1 MRSKRHSFIGL
12 TNFIQNGDDLKALLF
27 GIVKYRDRLRLD
39 ALTCI
44 NLRCFI
50 IIKIPAVRDMQ
61 ADVRAAKHPG
71 TLQVTARLPKQ
82 SQRGPTPGIRACLP
96 DGGPDAYRSVN
107 QVEQMLSALELV
119 EHATDLWLRILPGG
133 IIIGIP
139 CCLGLDCGIKVSL

>member
-1 MRSKRHSFIGL
+1 
-12 TNFIQNGDDLKALLF
+12 
-27 GIVKYRDRLRLD
+27 
-39 ALTCI
+39 
-44 NLRCFI
+44 
-50 IIKIPAVRDMQ
+50 MQ

-119 EHATDLWLRILPGG
+119 EHATDLWFANPPRWHNYRHTLLFGP
-133 IIIGIP
+133 
-139 CCLGLDCGIKVSL
+139 